1 MSISR
6 REPTR
11 RSWLGVA
18 PAILAAYA
26 CLLAAGPLDH
36 HDIACHLKSTT
47 HCTTCLSASVPG
59 TEVRPGAAI
68 CPLTFTD
75 LLLFD
80 RVAWLGLDIASKPG
94 DRSPPAA

>member
-47 HCTTCLSASVPG
+47 HCTTCVYASA
-59 TEVRPGAAI
+59 PGAEARAGADVV
-68 CPLTFTD
+68 PLLIADPLWTD
-75 LLLFD
+75 
-80 RVAWLGLDIASKPG
+80 RDIRPAAVLASDPG
-94 DRSPPAA
+94 GRSPPAA